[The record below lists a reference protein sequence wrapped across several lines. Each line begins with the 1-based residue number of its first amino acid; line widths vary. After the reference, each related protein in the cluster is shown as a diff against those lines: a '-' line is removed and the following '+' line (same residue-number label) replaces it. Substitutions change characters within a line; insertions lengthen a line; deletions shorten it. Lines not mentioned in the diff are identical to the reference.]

1 MSSELNSKVSFRTLP
16 GLFSS
21 ASVRALWGWALK
33 GLGLRVGN
41 RVGLLLGFCFSSC
54 ILGLDLKRTWALR
67 SASAL
72 DVCVRFQPLTS
83 ESTLESFMI

>member
-41 RVGLLLGFCFSSC
+41 RVGLLLQFVYFGVGFEKDLGFEVNLSS
-54 ILGLDLKRTWALR
+54 
-67 SASAL
+67 
-72 DVCVRFQPLTS
+72 
-83 ESTLESFMI
+83 